1 MSTHTLDTG
10 ARPRARAAAG
20 SPLLALVT
28 RLHFYIGLFV
38 GPFILVAA
46 VTGTLFV
53 LTPQIENWLYADQLR
68 TESAG
73 QAQPLARQVEAAQ
86 ARIGAG
92 PRLFAVRPAPRPGDT
107 TRVMFSQPG
116 LGDSESRALFVDPVT
131 LDVRGDMIVY
141 GTSGSLPF
149 RTTLDYLH
157 RNLML
162 GELGRNYS
170 ELAASWTWIAS
181 LGGLALWFVSRQRN
195 GAAAAARSPRLRTR
209 RWHTLLGLWL
219 AVGLLFLSATG
230 LTWSN
235 WAGAR
240 VDQLRAQL
248 GWITPSVSMAVAAPG
263 GTAMPMGGEHA
274 DHHGM
279 HASSA
284 APAPTAAVAQD
295 FDRVLE
301 SARRGGIDASE
312 LEIRPPRAADQGWM
326 VREVD
331 RSWPTQVDT
340 VVIDPASHAIT
351 SRADFATFPLIAKLI
366 RWGVD
371 MHMGILFGW
380 PNQLL
385 MAAIGTALSAMVVLG
400 YRMWWLRRPVAGTG
414 ALTLTQ
420 AWLGLSGGLRA
431 VVATVAVVLGWC
443 LPVMGVS
450 LLAFLAVDVVRSL
463 WRGERAQARPA

>member
-1 MSTHTLDTG
+1 MSTQTLDTPAAATR
-10 ARPRARAAAG
+10 ARPVSG
-20 SPLLALVT
+20 SALLALIT

-53 LTPQIENWLYADQLR
+53 LTPQIENLLYADQLR
-68 TESAG
+68 TASTG
-73 QAQPLARQVEAAQ
+73 PFQPLASQVEAAQ
-86 ARIGAG
+86 ARIGPG
-92 PRLFAVRPAPRPGDT
+92 PRLFAVRPAPAPGDT

-131 LDVRGDMIVY
+131 LEIKGDMIVY
-141 GTSGSLPF
+141 GTSGTLPF

-170 ELAASWTWIAS
+170 ELAASWLWLAAV
-181 LGGLALWFVSRQRN
+181 GGLVLWFARRGRN
-195 GAAAAARSPRLRTR
+195 PADAARSPRLRAR
-209 RWHTLLGLWL
+209 RWHGLLGLW
-219 AVGLLFLSATG
+219 VGIGLLFLSATG

-248 GWITPSVSMAVAAPG
+248 GWITPSVSTKLPGAAGAGMAAA
-263 GTAMPMGGEHA
+263 GEHA
-274 DHHGM
+274 HHHGAM
-279 HASSA
+279 HDPAA
-284 APAPTAAVAQD
+284 MAPAPASVAPG

-301 SARRGGIDASE
+301 AARLGGIDSTQ
-312 LEIRPPRAADQGWM
+312 LEIRPPRAAGQAWL

-340 VVIDPASHAIT
+340 IAVDPATFAIT
-351 SRADFATFPLIAKLI
+351 SRADFDTFPLIAKLI

-385 MAAIGTALSAMVVLG
+385 MAAIGIALSAMIVLG
-400 YRMWWLRRPVAGTG
+400 YRMWWLRRPGPGTG
-414 ALTLTQ
+414 PRTLTH
-420 AWLGLSGGLRA
+420 AWRDLSWPARILALGAA
-431 VVATVAVVLGWC
+431 VALGWC
-443 LPVMGVS
+443 LPVMGAS
-450 LLAFLAVDVVRSL
+450 LLAFVAVDVLR
-463 WRGERAQARPA
+463 WRLARPAGSRR